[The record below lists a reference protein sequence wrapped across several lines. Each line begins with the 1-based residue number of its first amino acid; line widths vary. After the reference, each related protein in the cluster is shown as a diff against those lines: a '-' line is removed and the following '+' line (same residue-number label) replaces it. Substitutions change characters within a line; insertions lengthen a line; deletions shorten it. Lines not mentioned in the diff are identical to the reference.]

1 VALKFY
7 RDYCGKARLR
17 FLSLLALVFVFAS
30 GGAAYAAGPPSSADQ
45 SSADPNL
52 SGPNLSDPNLS
63 DQWEVAIAKDGF
75 HHVYFLYSQKEAQ
88 CLGCASLPRL
98 RLAIGSDEDANWEA
112 PRQLAPP
119 SFDQVNPTLAVDASD
134 QRTVYAAWL
143 ERSRKD
149 LLLAKSADFGHSWS
163 LVVVARAE
171 GAANRPVLFA
181 RGENVTIAFSRDHQ
195 MWTASSHDG
204 GITFDVVSVNA
215 PAPVRDVL
223 AGGATID
230 PNGNGY
236 IAWEGYGSGG
246 SPEINLYI
254 SKSADLGKSWTTT
267 LMDRSRGTA
276 NCQGLQ
282 CEWGYLSAQI
292 TIASDAAGTIYSLW
306 NSNHPGKQDA
316 ERIYFSSSTTAGET
330 WSPKAEVSSAPAG
343 ARQVLPAIVA
353 GATGEVRIAWMDSRN
368 SPRWSA
374 YARSSTNGGATWSP
388 EELLSMYVPSSGYIP
403 ARDSNPMFAPA
414 SLAPSEDARAYVDG
428 QSSRGGL

>member
-1 VALKFY
+1 VAFEFY
-7 RDYCGKARLR
+7 RDWSCGNARLR
-17 FLSLLALVFVFAS
+17 FLFLMALAFVFAS
-30 GGAAYAAGPPSSADQ
+30 VCTAYAAGRPSPLEGSSSDQ
-45 SSADPNL
+45 NPSNPNL
-52 SGPNLSDPNLS
+52 SAPNSS

-75 HHVYFLYSQKEAQ
+75 HHVYFLYSQKESQ

-112 PRQLAPP
+112 PRQLTPP
-119 SFDQVNPTLAVDASD
+119 SFDQVNPALAVDAGD

-149 LLLAKSADFGHSWS
+149 LLLAKSSDFGHSWS
-163 LVVVARAE
+163 LVVVARAD

-204 GITFDVVSVNA
+204 GITFDIVSVNA
-215 PAPVRDVL
+215 PTPVRDVL

-236 IAWEGYGSGG
+236 IAWEGYADGTAS
-246 SPEINLYI
+246 EIELYI
-254 SKSADLGKSWTTT
+254 SKSADQGRSWTTT
-267 LMDRSRGTA
+267 LMDRSRGMA
-276 NCQGLQ
+276 NCKDSQ
-282 CEWGYLSAQI
+282 CEWGYLGGQI
-292 TIASDAAGTIYSLW
+292 TIASDASGTLYSLW

-316 ERIYFSSSTTAGET
+316 ERVYFSSSTTAGET
-330 WSPKAEVSSAPAG
+330 WSPKAEVSNAPVG
-343 ARQVLPAIVA
+343 AKHVLPAIVA

-374 YARSSTNGGATWSP
+374 YSRSSTNGGATWSP
-388 EELLSMYVPSSGYIP
+388 EELLSMYAPNSGYIP
-403 ARDSNPMFAPA
+403 AQDSDPL
-414 SLAPSEDARAYVDG
+414 SAPSPQDARVYG
-428 QSSRGGL
+428 ESLSGRGGL